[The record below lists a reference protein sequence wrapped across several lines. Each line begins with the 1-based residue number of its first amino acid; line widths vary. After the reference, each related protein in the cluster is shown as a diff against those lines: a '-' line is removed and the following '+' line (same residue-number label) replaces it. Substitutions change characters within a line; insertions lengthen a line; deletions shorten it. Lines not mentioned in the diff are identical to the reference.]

1 MILDE
6 IIAYGHSNISCTHN
20 TTIEITKDDYLT
32 PTGTCI
38 LGIKAS
44 KACSNLSL
52 ILKKAILAEK
62 KIKVVIEVD
71 NFSDYFYGYGNKSLT
86 LSHERDMVF
95 RKSNYIC
102 NRTVLIKC
110 TKAARDLDRNLI
122 DALSKYDKKLKLKFI
137 L

>member
-6 IIAYGHSNISCTHN
+6 IIAHGHSNIRCTHN

-44 KACSNLSL
+44 KACSNLNL
-52 ILKKAILAEK
+52 TLKKAIFAEK
-62 KIKVVIEVD
+62 RIKVIIEVD